1 MTGRRRGS
9 AAAVVAAIV
18 AIGACDSTVD
28 VDLPDAPR
36 DVTASYYAGAVTVS
50 WELGTDWD
58 GEAFRI
64 YAKRTTDAQYRL
76 VAEVTSC
83 AQGFCSYTD
92 ANVEPG
98 RSYDYYVAAVSR
110 RTGDEAASDETIRV
124 DVPAATPPPLP
135 TGLTAVALDHANY
148 VSWDDNAR
156 DADDF
161 SHYRVWLRAS
171 NGSSF
176 LLGETDSEGFLDRLA
191 ENGLTYSYF
200 VTAMDEG
207 GHESAGSV
215 IVRATPRPDYTGEWL
230 YDYFDVPTES
240 GFRFRISDRD
250 EPVVSGNDAAR
261 HFRLETDANGWW
273 LVPNTNAEIN
283 QDSWATTALKCGP
296 QADPDCVDVT
306 RAPTSGYLRQDVE
319 AIPQSTYVLRVR
331 GDDGQNHYGAIR
343 IVMLGEDQNG
353 DGIMIFDW
361 AYQLQAGS
369 VELAPQPSSGR

>member
-1 MTGRRRGS
+1 M
-9 AAAVVAAIV
+9 AAIL

-92 ANVEPG
+92 ANVEAG
-98 RSYDYYVAAVSR
+98 RSYDYYVAAVSP
-110 RTGDEAASDETIRV
+110 RTGEETASDATIRV
-124 DVPAATPPPLP
+124 DVPAATPPPVP

-207 GHESAGSV
+207 GHESPGSV

-230 YDYFDVPTES
+230 YDHFDVPTES
-240 GFRFRISDRD
+240 GFRFRTSDRD

-261 HFRLETDANGWW
+261 HFRLETDADGWW

-296 QADPDCVDVT
+296 QADPDCVDVA

-331 GDDGQNHYGAIR
+331 GDDGQSHYGAIR

-361 AYQLQAGS
+361 AYQLQPGS
-369 VELAPQPSSGR
+369 IELAPQPSTSR